1 MELSTSSSL
10 KRHKLI
16 NKNCLEIQS
25 MNFSINEYNCHFCN
39 KIFNSELQLSRHLKS
54 SKICKLLQKEI
65 NEIKENHRKEIN
77 EVEENHQKEINQ
89 RNEYIDNLN
98 NKINKLEENHT
109 NEINELKENHTN
121 EINKL
126 KQNHKDEINQLEQQ
140 ISNLETANEIYKK
153 ISDKPTSNTVI
164 NANNNNKY
172 LITNNFTLIDD
183 IDKIKDIIDS
193 KLTDVHVID
202 GQKGIAKFALES
214 IISDEDGYLN
224 YICSDSSRN
233 IFKYKN
239 SEGVIQKDAKA
250 IKLTNALV
258 KAGIKSKSVNIAE
271 DLWTKEDGKRND
283 MKYEMCNPGL
293 QEIIK
298 IKSNNTVFRNTL
310 SDNIS
315 S

>member
-1 MELSTSSSL
+1 MFKCEFCDMELSTAYSL
-10 KRHKLI
+10 KRHQLI
-16 NKNCLEIQS
+16 NKNCIEIQN
-25 MNFSINEYNCHFCN
+25 MNIKIKINCEFCD
-39 KIFNSELQLSRHLKS
+39 KIFNCNTQLNIHLTS
-54 SKICKLLQKEI
+54 SKICKLLKKQK
-65 NEIKENHRKEIN
+65 
-77 EVEENHQKEINQ
+77 
-89 RNEYIDNLN
+89 
-98 NKINKLEENHT
+98 ENHT
-109 NEINELKENHTN
+109 NEINELKENHIN
-121 EINKL
+121 EINEL
-126 KQNHKDEINQLEQQ
+126 KINHKDEINQLEQQ

-153 ISDKPTSNTVI
+153 ISDKSVNNTNSNNT
-164 NANNNNKY
+164 NNNNKY
-172 LITNNFTLIDD
+172 LSITNNFTLIDD

-239 SEGVIQKDAKA
+239 SEGVIQKDMKA

-283 MKYEMCNPGL
+283 TKYEMCNAAL
-293 QEIIK
+293 QEIIQ
-298 IKSNNTVFRNTL
+298 IKNNNTVFRNTL
-310 SDNIS
+310 SDNTS

>member
-1 MELSTSSSL
+1 MICEFCNSELSNVYTL
-10 KRHKLI
+10 KRHKLS
-16 NKNCLEIQS
+16 NKNCLEIQK
-25 MNFSINEYNCHFCN
+25 ITN
-39 KIFNSELQLSRHLKS
+39 KIDEIKCYVCENVFNSNLQLTMHVNT
-54 SKICKLLQKEI
+54 SKTCKLIQKE
-65 NEIKENHRKEIN
+65 KEKE
-77 EVEENHQKEINQ
+77 KEKLQN
-89 RNEYIDNLN
+89 YI
-98 NKINKLEENHT
+98 
-109 NEINELKENHTN
+109 NEINELKINHIN

-126 KQNHKDEINQLEQQ
+126 KQNHNDEINQLEQQ

-164 NANNNNKY
+164 NANNSKY
-172 LITNNFTLIDD
+172 LSITNNFTLIDD

-239 SEGVIQKDAKA
+239 SEGVIQKDMKA

-293 QEIIK
+293 QEIIQ

>member
-1 MELSTSSSL
+1 MFKCEFCDIELSTSSSL

-25 MNFSINEYNCHFCN
+25 MNFSIKEYNCHFCN

-65 NEIKENHRKEIN
+65 NEIKENHQKEIN

-89 RNEYIDNLN
+89 LNEYIDNLN
-98 NKINKLEENHT
+98 NKINKLEENHK
-109 NEINELKENHTN
+109 NEINQLNHKKEINELNNNYKNKIN
-121 EINKL
+121 E
-126 KQNHKDEINQLEQQ
+126 LEQQ

-153 ISDKPTSNTVI
+153 ISDKPTVNNT
-164 NANNNNKY
+164 NSNNKY
-172 LITNNFTLIDD
+172 LSITNNFTLIDD
-183 IDKIKDIIDS
+183 IDKIKDII
-193 KLTDVHVID
+193 

-239 SEGVIQKDAKA
+239 NEGIIQKDAKA

-298 IKSNNTVFRNTL
+298 MKSDNTVFRNKL
-310 SDNIS
+310 SDS
-315 S
+315 TS